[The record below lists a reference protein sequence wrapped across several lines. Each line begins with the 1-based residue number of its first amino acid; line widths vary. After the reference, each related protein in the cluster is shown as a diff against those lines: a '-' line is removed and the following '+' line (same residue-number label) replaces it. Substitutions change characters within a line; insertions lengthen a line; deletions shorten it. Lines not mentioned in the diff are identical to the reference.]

1 LPNGVLSGAYLSRRA
16 ASPAEV
22 HPEIQ
27 LLEQELK
34 ATVQELEDVRNRN
47 ASANELL
54 DNVKRETILLKEELT
69 VTGRQL
75 NARDEK
81 MRALEQELAT
91 ARSKVVELSDRLN
104 EITKD
109 LYEARDAIC
118 ALMSSTCWR
127 ATEPLRRVVD
137 RLPPSLTRNLRR
149 CAKFAYWC
157 ATPHRL
163 RQRIAY
169 YRHRTVSQ
177 VPVTFE
183 GREIKI
189 TAIEKMSALFD
200 PKWYRERYREVDYS
214 RTEPFEHYIH
224 VGLSQGFNPNNA
236 FDELWYREHNPDI
249 FAANQHGFEH
259 FVTSGA
265 EQGRSP
271 NPRFDFN
278 FYHLNAGLTRAS
290 NIDAFAHYLSH
301 GHLKGIAASPVT
313 IPLEAANAELGDT
326 EPAFVNLSVTV
337 GIVISKQ
344 TPEELKRIVSSAK
357 SALARCGAGV
367 IGNIRIFDNGGVY
380 DAALIPE
387 NLAWMSSARDQ
398 GFAASHNQCMRAAF
412 DTGADVYIV
421 ADPGGAFHPN
431 CIRALLAMNRS
442 QKCRA
447 LIEAMQFPEEHPKF
461 YDPVT
466 LRTAW
471 VSDICLL
478 TPRLIWEKAGGFD
491 PNFYLYCEDVDLS
504 WAAHRLGFQTLTC
517 PAALFH
523 HDISNHEHE
532 PWRRR
537 EMLISSRYL
546 AHKWGGA
553 EFMRLTERLLCE
565 EGFVANPWELP
576 PLDDLPTVQ
585 DGARFADFSNGL
597 LFSPVRW

>member
-1 LPNGVLSGAYLSRRA
+1 LSRRA

-27 LLEQELK
+27 LLEQALE

-54 DNVKRETILLKEELT
+54 DNVKRETILLREELT
-69 VTGRQL
+69 VTRQQL
-75 NARDEK
+75 NARDDK
-81 MRALEQELAT
+81 IRALEQELAT
-91 ARSKVVELSDRLN
+91 ERSKVVELFDRLN

-109 LYEARDAIC
+109 LHQARD
-118 ALMSSTCWR
+118 LNRVVMSSTSWR
-127 ATEPLRRVVD
+127 ATEPLRRVAD
-137 RLPPSLTRNLRR
+137 RLPPRLARNLRR

-163 RQRIAY
+163 TQRIAY
-169 YRHRTVSQ
+169 YRHRTMSQ
-177 VPVTFE
+177 APVTLRGQE
-183 GREIKI
+183 VQIP
-189 TAIEKMSALFD
+189 AIEKMRALFD
-200 PKWYRERYREVDYS
+200 PKWYREQYKEVDYS
-214 RTEPFEHYIH
+214 QTEPFSHYIR
-224 VGLSQGFNPNNA
+224 VGLGQGLNPNSV

-249 FAANQHGFEH
+249 VAANRHGFEH
-259 FVTSGA
+259 FVSSGA
-265 EQGRSP
+265 EQNRAP
-271 NPRFDFN
+271 NAVFDFN
-278 FYHLNAGLTRAS
+278 FYRLNAGLRRAS
-290 NIDAFAHYLSH
+290 NIEVFAHYLAQ
-301 GHLKGIAASPVT
+301 GHIEGKAASLVT
-313 IPLEAANAELGDT
+313 IPLDAANAELGDT
-326 EPAFVNLSVTV
+326 EKAFDNLSVTV

-344 TPEELKRIVSSAK
+344 APQRLERVISSAK

-367 IGNIRIFDNGGVY
+367 AGDIRIVDIGGVF
-380 DAALIPE
+380 DWASLHDDVVWLPAAQNE
-387 NLAWMSSARDQ
+387 
-398 GFAASHNQCMRAAF
+398 GFVEGHNKCMRAAF
-412 DTGADVYIV
+412 AAGADAYIL
-421 ADPGGAFHPN
+421 ANSDGAFHPD

-442 QKCRA
+442 QECRA

-478 TPRLIWEKAGGFD
+478 IPRLIWEKAEGFD
-491 PNFYLYCEDVDLS
+491 SNFYLCCEDIDLS

-523 HDISNHEHE
+523 YDVSNCEHE

-546 AHKWGGA
+546 AHKWGGV
-553 EFMRLTERLLCE
+553 EFLRLTERLLCE
-565 EGFVANPWELP
+565 EGFVVDSRELP
-576 PLDDLPTVQ
+576 PLDDLPTVP
-585 DGARFADFSNGL
+585 DGGRFADFSNGF